1 MRALHTLFTNPCL
14 DRIKYHRDEWQV
26 GQALHRSFPF
36 GSLTDDLGPQE
47 ASVGQIVQFQHLFLS
62 PLFVVYASLLIL
74 ASMTIMFYFAPKSIF
89 TRLSC
94 SSLC

>member
-1 MRALHTLFTNPCL
+1 MASRPSSPQEF
-14 DRIKYHRDEWQV
+14 
-26 GQALHRSFPF
+26 SF

-89 TRLSC
+89 TPLLLLTMLIRSPQDTEPKT
-94 SSLC
+94 